1 MDAFKFIKDCM
12 KQCANGKKIRESF
25 QPKKGKEKRKHAK
38 VGFPEYGFSSIPGEH
53 FGASSHAPAS
63 TGPIVM
69 GTSAVGTSGPVA
81 DIGMGSGDAGGACG
95 ESVELKSVESILE
108 NFEKEHPSSDVV
120 GEIRQLFEN
129 VKKGNGILYHGS
141 DGMATPRTESAN
153 PAAVDESQL
162 SALAAACEASLNAF
176 RNYTGFDYTSLRK

>member
-38 VGFPEYGFSSIPGEH
+38 VGFPEYGFSSVPGEH
-53 FGASSHAPAS
+53 FGPSAHAPAS

-69 GTSAVGTSGPVA
+69 GTSSVGMSGPVA
-81 DIGMGSGDAGGACG
+81 DIGMGSGGACS
-95 ESVELKSVESILE
+95 ESVDYKSVDAILE
-108 NFEKEHPSSDVV
+108 NFEKEHPSSDIV
-120 GEIRQLFEN
+120 GEIRKLLEN
-129 VKKGNGILYHGS
+129 VKKGKGILYHS
-141 DGMATPRTESAN
+141 CDGMSTPKTESAN
-153 PAAVDESQL
+153 PAAVDDSQL